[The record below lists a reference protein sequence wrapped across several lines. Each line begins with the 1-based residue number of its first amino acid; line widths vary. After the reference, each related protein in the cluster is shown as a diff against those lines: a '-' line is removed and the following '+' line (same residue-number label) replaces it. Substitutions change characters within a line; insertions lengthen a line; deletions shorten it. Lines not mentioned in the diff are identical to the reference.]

1 MTDKQKLTLS
11 VDSKVVEQAKDLNL
25 NISEITE
32 QVLKGFTFEPK
43 AEEGEALLN
52 KYKEL
57 FKIMLQPLKKFRGSV
72 EVGSMLLTFKDTKGK
87 ETVQQ
92 DNLYLL
98 YDGSFYS
105 DVFNDESIFDIERL
119 TTKYVEENHI
129 TFCFPQELLSNFI
142 DGLVKGAERQKET
155 IKELEATKR
164 IIEAV
169 SSTLFSKTAP
179 QQTGIKRKPKAE
191 K

>member
-11 VDSKVVEQAKDLNL
+11 VDRKVIEHAKELNL

-43 AEEGEALLN
+43 AKEGEELLN

-57 FKIMLQPLKKFRGSV
+57 FKIMLPPLKKFRGSV

-87 ETVQQ
+87 ESLQEDT
-92 DNLYLL
+92 LYLL

-105 DVFNDESIFDIERL
+105 DIYNDDAIFYMDSL
-119 TTKYVEENHI
+119 TPGMVEENRI
-129 TFCFPQELLSNFI
+129 TFCYPQQLLSNFI

-155 IKELEATKR
+155 VKELEATKR
-164 IIEAV
+164 IIEAI
-169 SSTLFSKTAP
+169 SSTLFTKTAP
-179 QQTGIKRKPKAE
+179 QQASINRNKKAE